1 MVDPVLYLSLA
12 QLAQAS
18 GGILPADMQRQ
29 AMGRQGKLGSD
40 SLVMLFPADRAM
52 MPATTGAVDMGTIHH
67 ARLYA
72 WPGKRGGYEF
82 AVLRVWLADLAVC
95 GLLRPRVDV
104 LSVDL
109 PNWSQSWRQATP
121 KLVRAVQAGSARYL
135 GWLVPGDEIEFPTVD
150 VIPGTGQIRSFL
162 QDFPERHWVIKS
174 FEQPTVVSLG
184 PSYLAEEGL
193 TSVAGL
199 SDEAT
204 KVITRSWRPAV
215 ATLFS
220 CRELVVVR
228 RTALGQPRWH
238 DGGSHLPLSWR
249 PWQRAAE
256 ALG

>member
-1 MVDPVLYLSLA
+1 
-12 QLAQAS
+12 
-18 GGILPADMQRQ
+18 
-29 AMGRQGKLGSD
+29 
-40 SLVMLFPADRAM
+40 
-52 MPATTGAVDMGTIHH
+52 VDMGPIQT
-67 ARLYA
+67 ARIYA
-72 WPGKRGGYEF
+72 WPGTRGGSEF
-82 AVLRVWLADLAVC
+82 AVLRVWLDDLAVC